1 MISPVRKANPC
12 TAGARVCALLVAAL
26 LLLQP
31 LAPLHAEAAP
41 DGAPPQDMQIVILDG
56 EGALNNI
63 QERTAREPIVQVQD
77 HNHKPIAGASVLFA
91 IHGGSAGAGGSF
103 AGGATSL
110 SVTTGTDGIAHAT
123 GLLPNGEK
131 GSWQIAV
138 SASFG
143 ALTASAIINEIN
155 YTPLPPAPPQSTT
168 TTTFTRPPFH
178 WPFPKPITIAGGI
191 VIVGSIIAIT
201 VIETNNNNS
210 TKITPGNPTVGPPG
224 SGNPTVQGG
233 IHIRF

>member
-1 MISPVRKANPC
+1 MISPVRKANLC

-31 LAPLHAEAAP
+31 LATLHAEEAP

-91 IHGGSAGAGGSF
+91 IHGGSSGAGGAF

-110 SVTTGTDGIAHAT
+110 SVTTGPDGIAHAA

-131 GSWQIAV
+131 GAWQITV
-138 SASFG
+138 SASYG
-143 ALTASAIINEIN
+143 ALTAATIINEIN
-155 YTPLPPAPPQSTT
+155 FTPLPPAPPQST

-191 VIVGSIIAIT
+191 VIVGAIIAVT
-201 VIETNNNNS
+201 VIETNNNSS
-210 TKITPGNPTVGPPG
+210 TKITPGSPTVGPPG
-224 SGNPTVQGG
+224 GGSTAVGG

>member
-1 MISPVRKANPC
+1 MMNPVRKANIPA
-12 TAGARVCALLVAAL
+12 AGARVCALLVAAL

-31 LAPLHAEAAP
+31 LAALHAEEAP

-63 QERTAREPIVQVQD
+63 EARTAREPIVQVQD

-91 IHGGSAGAGGSF
+91 IHGGTAGAGGAF
-103 AGGATSL
+103 ADGATSL
-110 SVTTGTDGIAHAT
+110 TVTTGTDGIAHAT
-123 GLLPNGEK
+123 GLLPNTSK

-138 SASFG
+138 SASYG
-143 ALTASAIINEIN
+143 ALTASTIINEIN
-155 YTPLPPAPPQSTT
+155 FTPLPPAPPQST

-191 VIVGSIIAIT
+191 IIVGTIIAVT
-201 VIETNNNNS
+201 VIETNGNNS

-224 SGNPTVQGG
+224 SSTVMGG